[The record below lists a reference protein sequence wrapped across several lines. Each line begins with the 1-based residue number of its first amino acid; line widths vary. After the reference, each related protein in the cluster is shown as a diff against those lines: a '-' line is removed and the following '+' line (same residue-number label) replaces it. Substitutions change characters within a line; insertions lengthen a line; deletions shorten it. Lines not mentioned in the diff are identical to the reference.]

1 MGEQGKPVITMM
13 GCYGIGVTRI
23 VAAAIEQNHDD
34 NGIIWKTSS
43 TGESLAPFTVAI
55 VPMIKGKMKD
65 AATDKAMQLAEA
77 LYTELKTQ
85 GVDVLLDDRDERAG
99 VKFADLEL
107 VGIPHRIVISEKN
120 ISETGEVK
128 YEYVNRQDGEK
139 QLLTA
144 AQLNQLFKDNQLIG

>member
-1 MGEQGKPVITMM
+1 
-13 GCYGIGVTRI
+13 
-23 VAAAIEQNHDD
+23 
-34 NGIIWKTSS
+34 
-43 TGESLAPFTVAI
+43 
-55 VPMIKGKMKD
+55 MKD
-65 AATDKAMQLAEA
+65 ALDPAKGDKAMQLAEA
-77 LYTELKTQ
+77 LYTELKAQ

>member
-1 MGEQGKPVITMM
+1 
-13 GCYGIGVTRI
+13 
-23 VAAAIEQNHDD
+23 
-34 NGIIWKTSS
+34 
-43 TGESLAPFTVAI
+43 
-55 VPMIKGKMKD
+55 MKD

-77 LYTELKTQ
+77 LYTELKAQ

-107 VGIPHRIVISEKN
+107 IGIPHRIVISEKN